1 MSNGFEDI
9 YSEFSR
15 LSDPAQQEIELERR
29 IDLANPQ
36 LQRFLRGIESR
47 LSRQGLFSASPVARA
62 TTQATS
68 QFTGDITR
76 GYFENL
82 DERRMGLLEII
93 AQIESQERARKSQ
106 ERSSLFGGIGSLIGT
121 GLSFIP
127 GLNPGLRALQML
139 LGRRG
144 TSGSGAGDIGEISA
158 PPLGRF

>member
-1 MSNGFEDI
+1 MPNGFEDI
-9 YSEFSR
+9 YSEFER
-15 LSDPAQQEIELERR
+15 LSDPAFQEEELQGR
-29 IDLANPQ
+29 ISRANPQ

-47 LSRQGLFSASPVARA
+47 LNRQGLFSAAPVARA

-93 AQIESQERARKSQ
+93 AQIESQERARKSR

-127 GLNPGLRALQML
+127 GLNPGLQALL
-139 LGRRG
+139 ALTGRRG
-144 TSGSGAGDIGEISA
+144 GGGGGGSIGEINA
-158 PPLGRF
+158 PPLGSF